1 MTAVRSAFVYSL
13 CRIQCLTHSKASI
26 VWDFNRALSSLRMC
40 FVEEKTRFDL
50 DDIAKI
56 ENVSI
61 AIRVSIDR
69 RDL

>member
-1 MTAVRSAFVYSL
+1 VQNPPLTRPARGLERVGSGLTQPVPRSS
-13 CRIQCLTHSKASI
+13 
-26 VWDFNRALSSLRMC
+26 FNRALSSLRMC
-40 FVEEKTRFDL
+40 FVEEKTRFDSN
-50 DDIAKI
+50 DIAKI